1 MLGVHQNYCE
11 VVLIVDRVC
20 TPILFL
26 YYKKTKTSSQLKN
39 KLFFSLQVLRVQTGY
54 SGGVPCIHVCA
65 VICHCW
71 VEDSSRAIAWEW
83 GYIFWHWQIPGIH
96 QLPSVDSLES
106 CLCHGWEDNFLFLS
120 STRGATTYPAQI
132 LFLPLSF
139 FYVFLSNNR
148 NTNPTHILHW
158 TESLLLHMFSPQLLP
173 VVLSGLDLLIVLP
186 DAYNISKLHIVLPS
200 LSLSLLFTTAS
211 FMFFSY
217 LLLLYALNTVFTV
230 GLEKWI
236 VFLSF
241 FFGVSC

>member
-1 MLGVHQNYCE
+1 MHSCLRRD
-11 VVLIVDRVC
+11 L
-20 TPILFL
+20 
-26 YYKKTKTSSQLKN
+26 
-39 KLFFSLQVLRVQTGY
+39 SLL
-54 SGGVPCIHVCA
+54 
-65 VICHCW
+65 

-83 GYIFWHWQIPGIH
+83 VYIFWHWQVPGIH

-148 NTNPTHILHW
+148 NTNPTHNLHW
-158 TESLLLHMFSPQLLP
+158 TESLLLHMFSLQLLLP

-200 LSLSLLFTTAS
+200 LSLTFIHYCC
-211 FMFFSY
+211 FHVFFLSSATLCFEHSVY
-217 LLLLYALNTVFTV
+217 CWPREM
-230 GLEKWI
+230 GC
-236 VFLSF
+236 LSF
-241 FFGVSC
+241 FFLWCFLLVFSSLFWLLSMDQYVITDIMA